1 MAWIESNQELAR
13 HPKAKKAARM
23 LGISVPAVVGHLHFL
38 WWWCLEYAQDG
49 DLSQFDDSDIADAAG
64 WEGEAK
70 PFIQALID
78 CGPGES
84 FGFLEQSEDGGILI
98 HDWMDYAGRLIEK
111 RQANTKR
118 MRNARAKHVQ
128 RTCNERAGA
137 TVPNPTVPNSTVPI
151 NNNNAREEIELTV
164 NDSEENVSKTAETA
178 NELGKNVSKT
188 GESRS
193 MDIGTRAVNWA
204 EKNWGRIISPG
215 EAEDIIVWC
224 DEFSSR
230 GSPDPDGVVIEAL
243 NECDAAGPDKRNR
256 KYLKGILIKWQETG
270 VLTVDH
276 AKARNAEHKINSQK
290 VHKRNKD
297 PGDKTPEPGKYDAF
311 YL

>member
-23 LGISVPAVVGHLHFL
+23 LGISVPAIVGHLHFL

-64 WEGEAK
+64 WEGDAK
-70 PFIQALID
+70 QFVRALLD

-84 FGFLEQSEDGGILI
+84 FGFLEQSKDGGILI

-111 RQANTKR
+111 RQANTDR
-118 MRNARAKHVQ
+118 MRKARAKHVQ

-137 TVPNPTVPNSTVPI
+137 TVPNRTVPNSTVPV
-151 NNNNAREEIELTV
+151 NNNNAREEIEINV
-164 NDSEENVSKTAETA
+164 SESEET
-178 NELGKNVSKT
+178 VSKT
-188 GESRS
+188 GQAVTELSGIVSKTEDNHS
-193 MDIGTRAVNWA
+193 MAIGTRAVDWA
-204 EKNWGRIISPG
+204 QKKWGRLISPG
-215 EAEDIIVWC
+215 ESEAIIAWC
-224 DEFSSR
+224 DEFSTR
-230 GSPDPDGVVIEAL
+230 GSPDADAVVIEAL
-243 NECDAAGPDKRNR
+243 KQCDNASVRN
-256 KYLKGILIKWQETG
+256 KFYLSTVLTDWREAG

-276 AKARNAEHKINSQK
+276 VLARDAERKK
-290 VHKRNKD
+290 DYKRNKD
-297 PGDKTPEPGKYDAF
+297 PGDKAPMPPSGKYDNF